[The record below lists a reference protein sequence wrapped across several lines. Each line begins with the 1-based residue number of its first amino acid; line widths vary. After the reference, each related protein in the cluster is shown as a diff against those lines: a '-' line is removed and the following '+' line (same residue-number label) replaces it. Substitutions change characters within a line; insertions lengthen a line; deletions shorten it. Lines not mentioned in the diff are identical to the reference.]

1 MLPEGRT
8 SFAAA
13 QATLAA
19 SRRGTAVARLVCLTD
34 PLAAASTITGS
45 GVRACGRH
53 IGARRLVPHLCLW
66 ALRRETPAAACS
78 LASIRAAQAL
88 EPGPEPP
95 SIGAESSSSTS
106 DELWPPSS
114 GDPTREPGAFM
125 APFLSNRSRPDQVQ
139 PSRLCLYFA
148 TSQVPS
154 PATRAHAHSSPCPR
168 LAPRA
173 GAQHPAG
180 RRGARGVAAIRL
192 QLELLG
198 RPMAAGAP
206 GAGCG
211 PAPPPLPLPAR
222 LCTPGSCSA
231 ARRGRSRAR
240 RRAPRA
246 PAGAGGRICS
256 CCCCR
261 ATGVLGRAAARA
273 AARSACVVAPL

>member
-1 MLPEGRT
+1 MT
-8 SFAAA
+8 CA
-13 QATLAA
+13 
-19 SRRGTAVARLVCLTD
+19 
-34 PLAAASTITGS
+34 
-45 GVRACGRH
+45 H
-53 IGARRLVPHLCLW
+53 
-66 ALRRETPAAACS
+66 AL
-78 LASIRAAQAL
+78 
-88 EPGPEPP
+88 G
-95 SIGAESSSSTS
+95 SIGAPRVEPHLAQRRTRGDTTGRGSTSEAVRRGCRVGTASLPPDDGAESRSSTS
-106 DELWPPSS
+106 DELWSCRRP
-114 GDPTREPGAFM
+114 DPLADAGAFW
-125 APFLSNRSRPDQVQ
+125 ARFSSVNLRPDHAG

-148 TSQVPS
+148 PSQVRS
-154 PATRAHAHSSPCPR
+154 PATRAHTHNSPCPL

-180 RRGARGVAAIRL
+180 RRGARGAAAIRL

-222 LCTPGSCSA
+222 LCPPGSCSA